1 MEPPS
6 GSHVYV
12 YMKSMSIRKFGN
24 ISPKIHA
31 TAYID
36 PQGCV
41 IGDVEIG
48 KNSSIWPMTVVR
60 GDVNFIKIGCDTNIQ
75 DGSILHVTHKSAHDL
90 NGAPLIIGDGVTVG
104 HGAILHACEIGNY
117 CLIGMGATI
126 MDKCVIEHHAM
137 IGAGSVVPPNKH
149 IKTGEL
155 WLGNPAKKI
164 RDLTAKQMSDLEYSA
179 NHYVKLK
186 NKYM

>member
-1 MEPPS
+1 
-6 GSHVYV
+6 
-12 YMKSMSIRKFGN
+12 MSIRKFEKHV
-24 ISPKIHA
+24 PQIHDS
-31 TAYID
+31 AYID
-36 PQGCV
+36 PQSCV

-60 GDVNFIKIGCDTNIQ
+60 GDVNSIRIGDDTNIQ

-90 NGAPLIIGDGVTVG
+90 AGGPLKIGNGVTVG
-104 HGAILHACEIGNY
+104 HAAILHACEIGDY
-117 CLIGMGATI
+117 CLIGMGTTV

-155 WLGNPAKKI
+155 WLGNPAKKV
-164 RDLTAKQMSDLEYSA
+164 RDLTTKQMADLEYSA

-186 NKYM
+186 NEYK

>member
-1 MEPPS
+1 MS
-6 GSHVYV
+6 NKNSN
-12 YMKSMSIRKFGN
+12 KSPIRKFEN
-24 ISPKIHA
+24 FTPKFHDS
-31 TAYID
+31 AYID
-36 PQGCV
+36 NQACI

-60 GDVNFIKIGCDTNIQ
+60 GDVNSIRIGNDTNIQ
-75 DGSILHVTHKSAHDL
+75 DGSILHVTHKSAQDL
-90 NGAPLIIGDGVTVG
+90 NGGPLTIGDGVTVG
-104 HGAILHACEIGNY
+104 HGAILHACKIGDY
-117 CLIGMGATI
+117 CLIGMGATV

-164 RDLTAKQMSDLEYSA
+164 RDLTEKQMEELEYSA

-186 NKYM
+186 NKYK